1 MDNNLKYN
9 LLIVLISVI
18 INFILAFIVL
28 VLNVP
33 FLFMDSTG
41 TVLTAV
47 ILGPVYG
54 AMVGIISNILISFL
68 SDSHLYF
75 SIINAFIGLIVGVI
89 AKKFKFNI
97 CNNCRLNYRNNVANN
112 GSSYIYNINRRFQ
125 RRYYR

>member
-28 VLNVP
+28 VSNVP
-33 FLFMDSTG
+33 FLFMDSVG
-41 TVLTAV
+41 TILTAI

-68 SDSHLYF
+68 SDSHL
-75 SIINAFIGLIVGVI
+75 
-89 AKKFKFNI
+89 
-97 CNNCRLNYRNNVANN
+97 
-112 GSSYIYNINRRFQ
+112 
-125 RRYYR
+125 